1 VRRSR
6 SRAWATAAI
15 LATVAP
21 AAVALGAAGAE
32 ASSAAVLAPAATSGP
47 CPTADH
53 GVTVVV
59 DLAAFGGG
67 VVTRCA
73 PGAPSSG
80 FAALRDAGFTI
91 TPVSSNHGF
100 LCRIDGLP
108 GPEADPCQEIPPASA
123 YWSYHL
129 ADRGGTWQA
138 STRGAGNRT
147 PPPGSVE
154 GWAFGSGSPPSVP
167 PPPPPAP
174 PTTAPPTT
182 APPHPTGASGG
193 GADAPPAGNDPAL
206 PTSGARP
213 GDTDPGGSTPG
224 DDRSVDPAD
233 EAGAAE
239 DAPTVDG
246 AEADTTEADPTEA
259 GPAETGTGEA
269 TGRGAED
276 RASGALV
283 VADRDGPDRGAPAA
297 TAAGIG
303 LVAVLGGAALWQAR
317 RRTRPDLGEGL
328 S

>member
-6 SRAWATAAI
+6 SRAWATAAF
-15 LATVAP
+15 LAAVAP
-21 AAVALGAAGAE
+21 AAAALGAAGAE
-32 ASSAAVLAPAATSGP
+32 ASPGAGRAPAATSGP
-47 CPTADH
+47 CPTADR

-59 DLAAFGGG
+59 DFAAFGGG

-108 GPEADPCQEIPPASA
+108 EPDADRCQEIPPASA
-123 YWSYHL
+123 YWAYHL

-154 GWAFGSGSPPSVP
+154 GWAFGSGAPPSVP

-174 PTTAPPTT
+174 PTTAPPPPTDASDGGT
-182 APPHPTGASGG
+182 DEASAGTGPAP
-193 GADAPPAGNDPAL
+193 

-213 GDTDPGGSTPG
+213 GDADPSGSTPAGSTPG
-224 DDRSVDPAD
+224 DDPVDPAGEAGSD
-233 EAGAAE
+233 EAAST
-239 DAPTVDG
+239 DDG
-246 AEADTTEADPTEA
+246 AEADLSEADTIEADPAEPGA
-259 GPAETGTGEA
+259 DEGP
-269 TGRGAED
+269 GRGAED
-276 RASGALV
+276 RASGAMV
-283 VADRDGPDRGAPAA
+283 VADRDGPDRGAPVT
-297 TAAGIG
+297 TAVGIG
-303 LVAVLGGAALWQAR
+303 LVAALGGAAAWQAR
-317 RRTRPDLGEGL
+317 RRTRPDPGEGL